1 MTLLQVAKRP
11 FLACLW
17 SSHDSAIMCR
27 RVEGAYALQLALSAM
42 HALLAEQP
50 EDGCSHHVSFEAVM
64 DCLRH
69 CDDRLVQNAALSLL
83 GLLAA
88 AMPQQQLAR
97 LIEVNCT
104 LALTSMPL
112 DQVNAWTATYLA
124 AGSAISAVPAGC
136 CHAPAAAWPPHQGD
150 CAH

>member
-104 LALTSMPL
+104 LALTSMHL
-112 DQVNAWTATYLA
+112 DRVNAWSNLSCC
-124 AGSAISAVPAGC
+124 GSAISAVPAGC
-136 CHAPAAAWPPHQGD
+136 CHTPAVAWPPHQGD